1 MFWTLS
7 KLKTS
12 YFTSPNDAGIQK
24 HTLFTRFHAFECPRR
39 IVGQIWPPWAALGPP
54 GVPSGPALGSPWDV
68 LEPPWAPSGAVGAS
82 WVASGGLSGPS
93 KDENQAVRNHGPK
106 GTSRPLRPETPG
118 ARCLT
123 ASVPTGS
130 WFALSQAVRGY
141 HGGSQWR
148 HCSRLRDRPRGAAA
162 LTLRAEPL
170 ALAAPTCASLP
181 LGLRAGGRSVAGLPR
196 ASA

>member
-7 KLKTS
+7 NIKTS

-24 HTLFTRFHAFECPRR
+24 HTLFTRFHAFEGPRT
-39 IVGQIWPPWAALGPP
+39 IVDRIWPPWAALGPP
-54 GVPSGPALGSPWDV
+54 GVPSGAALGSPWDV

-123 ASVPTGS
+123 ASVPTGVHIYRQS
-130 WFALSQAVRGY
+130 RDPKGRRL
-141 HGGSQWR
+141 GSTENG
-148 HCSRLRDRPRGAAA
+148 HK
-162 LTLRAEPL
+162 
-170 ALAAPTCASLP
+170 
-181 LGLRAGGRSVAGLPR
+181 R
-196 ASA
+196 ASPMIRAARDPAH